1 MVVRQWMSRAE
12 RAITYTD
19 EQMGVIGAAGTP

>member
-1 MVVRQWMSRAE
+1 MLVRQRMSRRE
-12 RAITYTD
+12 RSITYTD